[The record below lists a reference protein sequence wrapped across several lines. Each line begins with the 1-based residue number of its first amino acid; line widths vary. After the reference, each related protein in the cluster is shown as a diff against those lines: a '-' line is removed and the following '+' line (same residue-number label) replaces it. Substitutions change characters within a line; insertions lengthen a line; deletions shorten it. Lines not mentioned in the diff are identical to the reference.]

1 MSMVETA
8 PSKIQVRNL
17 NFYYG
22 KFHALKNINLDI
34 AKNQV
39 TAFIGPSGCGK
50 STLLRTFNKMFEL
63 YPEQRAEGE
72 ILLDGDNILTNSQ
85 DIALLRAKVGMVF
98 QKPTP
103 FPMSIYDNI
112 AFGVRLFEKLSR
124 ADMDERVQWALTK
137 AALWNETKDK
147 LHQSGYSLSGGQQQ
161 RLCIARGIAIRPE
174 VLLLDEPCSALDPI
188 STGRIE
194 ELITELKQDYTV
206 VIVTHNMQQA
216 ARCSDH
222 TAFMYLGELIEF
234 SNTDDLFTKPAKK
247 QTEDYI
253 TRSLRLIQECVMDSL
268 NLNKHISGQFN
279 AELESIRTQVM
290 TMGGMVEQQLS
301 DAITAMHNQDSD
313 LAKRV
318 IEGDKNVNMMEVAI
332 DEACVRIIAK
342 RQPTASDLRL
352 VMVISKTIA
361 ELERIGDVADKICR
375 TALEKFSQQH
385 QPLLVSLESLGRHT
399 IQMLHDVLDAFARM
413 DIDEAVRIY
422 REDKKVDQEYEG
434 IVRQLMTYMM
444 EDSRT
449 IPSVLTALFC
459 ARSIERIG
467 DRCQNICEFIFY
479 YVKGQ
484 DFRHVGGDELDKLLA
499 EKDSD
504 K

>member
-1 MSMVETA
+1 MAKAVISMTMS
-8 PSKIQVRNL
+8 
-17 NFYYG
+17 
-22 KFHALKNINLDI
+22 
-34 AKNQV
+34 
-39 TAFIGPSGCGK
+39 
-50 STLLRTFNKMFEL
+50 
-63 YPEQRAEGE
+63 
-72 ILLDGDNILTNSQ
+72 
-85 DIALLRAKVGMVF
+85 
-98 QKPTP
+98 
-103 FPMSIYDNI
+103 
-112 AFGVRLFEKLSR
+112 FGVRIFMLGMREIHFN
-124 ADMDERVQWALTK
+124 Q
-137 AALWNETKDK
+137 
-147 LHQSGYSLSGGQQQ
+147 H
-161 RLCIARGIAIRPE
+161 IARRAEQNQKGQNQEFAPVGAYGNR
-174 VLLLDEPCSALDPI
+174 VHWSAPP
-188 STGRIE
+188 
-194 ELITELKQDYTV
+194 
-206 VIVTHNMQQA
+206 
-216 ARCSDH
+216 
-222 TAFMYLGELIEF
+222 F
-234 SNTDDLFTKPAKK
+234 
-247 QTEDYI
+247 
-253 TRSLRLIQECVMDSL
+253 RL
-268 NLNKHISGQFN
+268 
-279 AELESIRTQVM
+279 
-290 TMGGMVEQQLS
+290 GMVEQQLS

-499 EKDSD
+499 GKDSD